1 MSSTHSTRQ
10 SQEARVLID
19 WHTHIHSPQNQAK
32 PYWRGRCPMTL
43 DNVLAAHELVGLD
56 KSVISNAGHFLRF
69 CKTAGE
75 TVAALE
81 DCNRYL
87 AKCRDMH
94 PDTLVAMATGVPGGG
109 DECLREVERAVRQDD
124 CRAVL
129 IGSSH
134 HGCYP
139 DADAARPFFKLVT
152 DLDVP
157 VFVHPGDSTTPATAD
172 YRLASSISRPADNC
186 LALARLIVR
195 GIFEDFPSLKLVG
208 SHLGGGICEVIGRMD
223 YAYNLADFAFFLGP
237 YEPML
242 IKHPPSHYLRMMYFD
257 SASYTPLAAE
267 MCLKTV
273 GADHFL
279 FGTDAPPLI
288 PLKREGL
295 EMMDQIGMTAPDR
308 QKVMGG
314 NAARLLKL

>member
-1 MSSTHSTRQ
+1 M
-10 SQEARVLID
+10 LID

-43 DNVLAAHELVGLD
+43 ENVLAAHELAGLD
-56 KSVISNAGHFLRF
+56 KSVISNSGHFLRF
-69 CKTAGE
+69 CKTVEE
-75 TVAALE
+75 TVAGLA

-87 AKCRDMH
+87 AKCRDLY
-94 PDTLVAMATGVPGGG
+94 PDKLVAMATGVAGGG
-109 DECLREVERAVRQDD
+109 EECLREVERAVCEDD
-124 CRAVL
+124 CRAV
-129 IGSSH
+129 IISSSH

-139 DADAARPFFKLVT
+139 DADEARPFFKLVT

-157 VFVHPGDSTTPATAD
+157 VFVHPGDSTTATTAD
-172 YRLASSISRPADNC
+172 YRLASSVSRPADNC

-195 GIFEDFPSLKLVG
+195 GIFEEFPNLKLVG
-208 SHLGGGICEVIGRMD
+208 SHLGGGLCEVIGRMD
-223 YAYNLADFAFFLGP
+223 YAYNLKDFAFFLGP
-237 YEPML
+237 YEPLL

-257 SASYTPLAAE
+257 SASYTPLAAQ

-273 GADHFL
+273 GAEHFL

-295 EMMDQIGMTAPDR
+295 EMMDRIGMTR
-308 QKVMGG
+308 EEREKVMGG
-314 NAARLLKL
+314 NAARLLKLR

>member
-1 MSSTHSTRQ
+1 M
-10 SQEARVLID
+10 LID

-43 DNVLAAHELVGLD
+43 ENVLAAHELAGLD
-56 KSVISNAGHFLRF
+56 KSVISNSGHFLRF
-69 CKTAGE
+69 CKTVDE
-75 TVAALE
+75 TVAGLE

-87 AKCRDMH
+87 ARCRDLH
-94 PDTLVAMATGVPGGG
+94 PDKLVAMATAVPGGG
-109 DECLREVERAVRQDD
+109 EECLREVERAVCEDD
-124 CRAVL
+124 CRAV
-129 IGSSH
+129 IISSSH

-139 DADAARPFFKLVT
+139 DADEARPFFKLVT

-157 VFVHPGDSTTPATAD
+157 VFIHPGDSTTATTAD
-172 YRLASSISRPADNC
+172 YRLASSVSRPADNC

-195 GIFEDFPSLKLVG
+195 GIFEEFPNLKLVG
-208 SHLGGGICEVIGRMD
+208 SHLGGGLCEVIGRMD
-223 YAYNLADFAFFLGP
+223 YAYNLKDFAFFLGP
-237 YEPML
+237 YEPLL

-257 SASYTPLAAE
+257 SASYTPLAAQ

-273 GADHFL
+273 GAEHFL

-295 EMMDQIGMTAPDR
+295 EMMDRIGMTR
-308 QKVMGG
+308 EEREKVMGG
-314 NAARLLKL
+314 NAARLLKLR

>member
-1 MSSTHSTRQ
+1 M
-10 SQEARVLID
+10 LID

-43 DNVLAAHELVGLD
+43 ENVLAAHELAGLD
-56 KSVISNAGHFLRF
+56 KSVISNSGHFLRF
-69 CKTAGE
+69 CKTVEE
-75 TVAALE
+75 TVAGLA

-87 AKCRDMH
+87 AKCRDLH
-94 PDTLVAMATGVPGGG
+94 PDKLVAMATGVAGGG
-109 DECLREVERAVRQDD
+109 EECLREVERAVREDD
-124 CRAVL
+124 CRAV
-129 IGSSH
+129 IISSSH

-139 DADAARPFFKLVT
+139 DADEARPFFKLVT

-157 VFVHPGDSTTPATAD
+157 VFIHPGDSTTATTAD
-172 YRLASSISRPADNC
+172 YRLASSVSRPADNC

-195 GIFEDFPSLKLVG
+195 GIFEEFPNLKLVG
-208 SHLGGGICEVIGRMD
+208 SHLGGGLCEVIGRMD
-223 YAYNLADFAFFLGP
+223 YAYNLKDFAFFLGP
-237 YEPML
+237 YEPLL

-257 SASYTPLAAE
+257 SASYTPLAAQ

-273 GADHFL
+273 GAEHFL

-295 EMMDQIGMTAPDR
+295 EMMDRIGMTGEER
-308 QKVMGG
+308 EKVMGG
-314 NAARLLKL
+314 NAARLLKLR

>member
-1 MSSTHSTRQ
+1 
-10 SQEARVLID
+10 VLID

-43 DNVLAAHELVGLD
+43 ENVLAAHELAGLD
-56 KSVISNAGHFLRF
+56 KSVISNSGHFLRF
-69 CKTAGE
+69 CETVDE
-75 TVAALE
+75 TVAGLA

-87 AKCRDMH
+87 AKCRDLH
-94 PDTLVAMATGVPGGG
+94 PDKLVAMATGVAGGG
-109 DECLREVERAVRQDD
+109 EECLREVERAVREDD
-124 CRAVL
+124 CRAV
-129 IGSSH
+129 IISSSH
-134 HGCYP
+134 HGRYP
-139 DADAARPFFKLVT
+139 DADEARPFFKLVT

-157 VFVHPGDSTTPATAD
+157 VFIHPGDSTTPMTAD

-195 GIFEDFPSLKLVG
+195 GIFELFPTLKLVG
-208 SHLGGGICEVIGRMD
+208 SHLGGGLCEVIGRMD
-223 YAYNLADFAFFLGP
+223 YAYNLKDFAFFLGP
-237 YEPML
+237 YAPVL
-242 IKHPPSHYLRMMYFD
+242 ISHPPSHYLRMMYFD

-273 GADHFL
+273 GAEHFL

-295 EMMDQIGMTAPDR
+295 EMMDRIGMPPHER
-308 QKVMGG
+308 EKVMGG
-314 NAARLLKL
+314 NAARLLKLR

>member
-1 MSSTHSTRQ
+1 M
-10 SQEARVLID
+10 LID
-19 WHTHIHSPQNQAK
+19 WHTHIHSPENQAK

-43 DNVLAAHELVGLD
+43 DNVLAAHELAGLD

-69 CKTAGE
+69 CESLAE
-75 TVAALE
+75 TVAGLE

-87 AKCRDMH
+87 VKCRDLH
-94 PDTLVAMATGVPGGG
+94 PDKLVAMATGVPGGG
-109 DECLREVERAVRQDD
+109 DECLREVERAVKQDD
-124 CRAVL
+124 CRAV
-129 IGSSH
+129 IISASH
-134 HGCYP
+134 HGSYP

-172 YRLASSISRPADNC
+172 YRLASSVSRPADNC

-195 GIFEDFPSLKLVG
+195 GVFEEFPTLKLVG

-223 YAYNLADFAFFLGP
+223 YAYNLPDFAFFLGP
-237 YEPML
+237 YEPVL
-242 IKHPPSHYLRMMYFD
+242 IKHPPSYYLLKMYFD
-257 SASYTPLAAE
+257 SASYAPLAAQ
-267 MCLKTV
+267 MCLRTV

-279 FGTDAPPLI
+279 FGTDAPPMI

-295 EMMDQIGMTAPDR
+295 EMMDHIGMTPQER
-308 QKVMGG
+308 EKVMGG
-314 NAARLLKL
+314 NAARLLKLGS